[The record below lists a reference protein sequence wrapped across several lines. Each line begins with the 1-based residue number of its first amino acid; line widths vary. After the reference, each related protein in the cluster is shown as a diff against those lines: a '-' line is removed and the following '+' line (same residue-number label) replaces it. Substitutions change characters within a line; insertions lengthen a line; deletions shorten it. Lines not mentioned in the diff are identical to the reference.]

1 MVTTRK
7 QIFQFLLSLVLT
19 LGVARAQEKE
29 DLGIQKVTVTKS
41 YTPSLSDAF
50 KLNTEELDL
59 KALQPETRKLEYQPQ
74 EIKVVSTF
82 VPNKAS
88 PLKLQRKNREA
99 PTNSQ
104 VSLGFGNLGQY
115 LIDASVRAPLD
126 SQQALGFDV
135 FASFFH
141 IAFEAV

>member
-50 KLNTEELDL
+50 KLNTEVLDL

-88 PLKLQRKNREA
+88 PLKLQKTERHP
-99 PTNSQ
+99 PT
-104 VSLGFGNLGQY
+104 
-115 LIDASVRAPLD
+115 AKSVWALEILD
-126 SQQALGFDV
+126 NTLLTRLFV
-135 FASFFH
+135 RP
-141 IAFEAV
+141 